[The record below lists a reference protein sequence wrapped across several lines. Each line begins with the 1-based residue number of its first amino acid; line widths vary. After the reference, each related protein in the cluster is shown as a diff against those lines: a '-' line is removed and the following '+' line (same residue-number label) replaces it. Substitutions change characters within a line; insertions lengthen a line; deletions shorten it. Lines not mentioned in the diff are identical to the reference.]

1 VSTTYSSIAF
11 NGNANSAVAYSMLD
25 GLVNGK
31 NWLWQISFEK
41 RLARNIEMA
50 LEYEGRKSGSNA
62 IIQTGRASLRA
73 VF

>member
-1 VSTTYSSIAF
+1 
-11 NGNANSAVAYSMLD
+11 MLD